1 MNDRVELRWL
11 VLAAGLQLRCT
22 TTVGSIA
29 PADSG
34 LDRAEALV
42 DAASEVALDVGSDAS
57 SDVPM
62 PGSTCDDAQPL
73 GERWVVPEDASGEA
87 PRCELGGT
95 ERAYA
100 WSSITVPGRAVLV
113 LRSRDASRGPDQ
125 LSLFAD
131 CRAAA
136 CLPTVQ
142 TASEGLTV
150 RRYLND
156 SATPLLVRIA
166 ARRGAIVLPTI
177 ERTPPNLR
185 CDDATLIDREG
196 TYVDDGPFPASDPA
210 PACPE
215 VYEPAGPVRW
225 YRIQMQYLEGNTLR
239 VSAPPGV
246 NVRLVT
252 ECGASTCAAA
262 PYLRSTTRPGGCFAG
277 RSPAVRRRRSTW
289 PWGAAW
295 SRRLRPRPSPF
306 TVGVEPGLG
315 GRLCHDAIRVDGTL
329 DLRDFETRS
338 GAERIP
344 VCNDSSARTVRAR
357 WFDVSVPPGHS
368 LIAHSLEESST
379 VRTPW
384 QLYADCDDR
393 RCGIAA
399 PPTPFVTTL
408 EYANTT
414 AEQQWFKLALGN
426 LAVEYVDAL
435 RVRVRVFRSAANGT
449 CSAARRLAPT
459 SSCCE
464 RTSPRAAKG
473 RPLRRRRPAP
483 LALVRDH
490 GAGGP
495 RARAAAG
502 QSQRALGARRPAR
515 RLPLGG
521 VHRDL
526 RQPHRGPHR
535 GDLRREPGGPPRVLR
550 DLRPRRPH
558 RTAALS
564 AATARADAA
573 TVRAGRARTATAP
586 LLQPSRRAKV
596 TT

>member
-1 MNDRVELRWL
+1 MQRLPCDDALVNDRVELRWL

-262 PYLRSTTRPGGCFAG
+262 PYLQVYNETRRVLRWPVARGSTTPLYL
-277 RSPAVRRRRSTW
+277 AV
-289 PWGAAW
+289 G
-295 SRRLRPRPSPF
+295 RRLESPPSTAPVSF

-426 LAVEYVDAL
+426 LAAEYVDAL

-449 CSAARRLAPT
+449 CSAARRLAPNELVLREDLT
-459 SSCCE
+459 
-464 RTSPRAAKG
+464 TG
-473 RPLRRRRPAP
+473 REGPPP
-483 LALVRDH
+483 C

-495 RARAAAG
+495 RRSLWYVTTVPAG
-502 QSQRALGARRPAR
+502 HEL
-515 RLPLGG
+515 
-521 VHRDL
+521 
-526 RQPHRGPHR
+526 
-535 GDLRREPGGPPRVLR
+535 
-550 DLRPRRPH
+550 
-558 RTAALS
+558 
-564 AATARADAA
+564 
-573 TVRAGRARTATAP
+573 AP
-586 LLQPSRRAKV
+586 LLVNRSEPSVRVDLPDACPSGACTATFANRTAVPIEV
-596 TT
+596 TYAVSQEARLGFFATYDLVARTVPLP